1 LGLFVKF
8 VFPLLLDVV
17 DNDMVDRK
25 DEWKEGDRTVFSS
38 FGDEVEFTFM
48 FFILFSFIIILSSR
62 LQEQ

>member
-38 FGDEVEFTFM
+38 FSDEVEVYLYVLYPV
-48 FFILFSFIIILSSR
+48 FFFHYFVF
-62 LQEQ
+62 